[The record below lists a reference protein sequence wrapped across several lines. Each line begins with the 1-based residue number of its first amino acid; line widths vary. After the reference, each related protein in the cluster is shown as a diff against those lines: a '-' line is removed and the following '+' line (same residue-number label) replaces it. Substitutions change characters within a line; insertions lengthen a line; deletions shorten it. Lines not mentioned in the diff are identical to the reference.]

1 MVTAV
6 SQLYLMVMVITTI
19 PRKLKLNLLEMFAIT
34 SQLKTLL
41 FVAIDAHG

>member
-1 MVTAV
+1 MVTAAL
-6 SQLYLMVMVITTI
+6 QLYLMAMAITTI

-41 FVAIDAHG
+41 FVAIDAHC